1 MTRRVVVVLVLA
13 ALVTVATAALVVVRS
28 DEREPAQ
35 TEPPPTTGLA
45 LLVVTTETEPLAALV
60 GETGFGKTGAVVLP
74 PESVVTIP
82 GQGEATVGE
91 ALELPPDQASTAAGN
106 LLGVWVE
113 HHAVIEDRALA
124 TMADSAGGLTIG
136 DRTVDGDGVLQ
147 LLGEPAPGGVAGLR
161 LVLEALFAADV
172 RWDSASFT
180 ETDDVGAVTRTLHAA
195 AGSRAVVL
203 EVDEVATGV
212 FVASTDQVIRA
223 LVDAFGGPVEEAI
236 AVIVLNGN
244 GVPGIGQSVAE
255 HLLPGGFRVVVSEN
269 ASTFDHR
276 ETLVVVGSADDVAL
290 GQRVRDLL
298 GVGSVSVSVGSGIAP
313 VTVVVGKD
321 FIG

>member
-1 MTRRVVVVLVLA
+1 M
-13 ALVTVATAALVVVRS
+13 
-28 DEREPAQ
+28 
-35 TEPPPTTGLA
+35 
-45 LLVVTTETEPLAALV
+45 
-60 GETGFGKTGAVVLP
+60 
-74 PESVVTIP
+74 
-82 GQGEATVGE
+82 
-91 ALELPPDQASTAAGN
+91 
-106 LLGVWVE
+106 
-113 HHAVIEDRALA
+113 
-124 TMADSAGGLTIG
+124 
-136 DRTVDGDGVLQ
+136 
-147 LLGEPAPGGVAGLR
+147 
-161 LVLEALFAADV
+161 
-172 RWDSASFT
+172 
-180 ETDDVGAVTRTLHAA
+180 GAVTRTLHAA